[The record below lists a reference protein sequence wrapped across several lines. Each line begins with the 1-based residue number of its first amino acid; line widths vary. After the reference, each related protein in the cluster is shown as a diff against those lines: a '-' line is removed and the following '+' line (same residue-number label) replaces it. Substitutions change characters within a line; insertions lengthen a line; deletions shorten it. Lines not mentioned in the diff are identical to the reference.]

1 MSPLVIWYAITYY
14 RYDKDLPIIL
24 FMNVEV
30 FLLLEWITTF
40 LPLHKIVYKKRNE
53 NGGELTMSNII
64 KTPTPIGGFGE
75 LLLNLAGTVL
85 PTVINKAIES
95 SNTSNSN
102 NHTTESSNMPAYHP
116 TQQSVIVEKSKP
128 IEQKITIN
136 INFFVDNG
144 DGYEKVG

>member
-1 MSPLVIWYAITYY
+1 
-14 RYDKDLPIIL
+14 
-24 FMNVEV
+24 
-30 FLLLEWITTF
+30 
-40 LPLHKIVYKKRNE
+40 
-53 NGGELTMSNII
+53 MSNII

-102 NHTTESSNMPAYHP
+102 NHATESSNVPTYHP